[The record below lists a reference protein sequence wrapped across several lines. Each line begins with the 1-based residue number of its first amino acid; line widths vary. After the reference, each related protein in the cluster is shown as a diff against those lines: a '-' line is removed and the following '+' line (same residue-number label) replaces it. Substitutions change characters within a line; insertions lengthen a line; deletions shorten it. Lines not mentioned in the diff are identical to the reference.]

1 VRAIRSDVG
10 SDALP
15 GNEFRMND
23 PRRSPA
29 SRSNGRRRDVL
40 VGSIETLL
48 LALAF
53 AFHAGSPPPDVN
65 EAHYLGKALHFW
77 DRSWCRGDLFLE
89 SADAHPAFYLTF
101 GWLGPLVGLSGMAL
115 VGRAVIWTS
124 IAAGWVYLSR
134 AVSPRFPA
142 GLLSGILWLL
152 LVHHGHMAG
161 EWVIGGVEAK
171 GPAFALVL
179 FGLARA
185 ARRDWLT
192 CWWFWGGAAAF
203 HVLVGGWVM
212 IAALPVALLIERQED
227 DAPGRTGWRAIA
239 WGLAFAMPLALVG
252 LIPGLGL
259 EKGLDG
265 DALALARSTYV
276 YLRLPHHLVI
286 SQFDPTRI
294 LWFVA
299 LLLLWVMV
307 LGGVPT
313 SRAAMRIHA
322 IAFGSL
328 AIAAV
333 GIALDRYVVWSG
345 DLTFGANWL
354 RYYWFRCSDVMVP
367 TAIAL
372 GAAGGAASRGNAT
385 PTTSS
390 DGSIRERHAGRIGL
404 AVIASLSIF
413 ALWAS
418 AMDRR
423 ADGRPGADRQS
434 LPRGENVAAT
444 HQLFDDWKRLGAW
457 VDRNLPSEAIVITP
471 RDQQT
476 FKWYAQ
482 RAEVANRKDV
492 PQDAA
497 SLIEWL
503 RRIDRLDEQPLRRN
517 QVEGVDFGL
526 LIYSDETLRE
536 LGRDYGARWIVVP
549 RYQVYLRGRDST
561 PTRLKRVF
569 PPPDAPAA
577 EQQNY
582 WVILSLDASDS
593 RNDEAVPADRDPND
607 SVDDRVGVDER
618 SGAGEQAG
626 VDDSR

>member
-1 VRAIRSDVG
+1 
-10 SDALP
+10 
-15 GNEFRMND
+15 MND
-23 PRRSPA
+23 PRRVPA
-29 SRSNGRRRDVL
+29 SGANGRRRYLL
-40 VGSIETLL
+40 VGLIETLV

-101 GWLGPLVGLSGMAL
+101 GWLGPLLGLGGMAL
-115 VGRAVIWTS
+115 VGRAVVWTA

-152 LVHHGHMAG
+152 LVHHGHLAG
-161 EWVIGGVEAK
+161 EWVIGGLEAK

-212 IAALPVALLIERQED
+212 IAAFPVALLIDRRTD
-227 DAPGRTGWRAIA
+227 DAFGRSGWRAIA
-239 WGLAFAMPLALVG
+239 WGLVFAMPLALVG

-259 EKGLDG
+259 EQGLDD
-265 DALALARSTYV
+265 DAIALARSTYV

-328 AIAAV
+328 AIAAI
-333 GIALDRYVVWSG
+333 GIALDRYVAWSG

-372 GAAGGAASRGNAT
+372 ASAAAVPSVNPERSESTGDCRT
-385 PTTSS
+385 RSS
-390 DGSIRERHAGRIGL
+390 IAGRLGL
-404 AVIASLSIF
+404 VSIA
-413 ALWAS
+413 ALLGFGWWAS
-418 AMDRR
+418 ALERR

-434 LPRGENVAAT
+434 LPRGEDLAAT
-444 HQLFDDWKRLGAW
+444 HQLLDDWKRLGAW
-457 VDRNLPSEAIVITP
+457 VDRNLPPEAIVITP

-503 RRIDRLDEQPLRRN
+503 RRIDRLDEQPTRRN
-517 QVEGVDFGL
+517 QAEGVDFGL
-526 LIYSDETLRE
+526 LIYSDETLRQ
-536 LGRDYGARWIVVP
+536 LGRDYGARWLVVP

-569 PPPDAPAA
+569 PPGDAPSD

-582 WVILSLDASDS
+582 WVILSLDESPG
-593 RNDEAVPADRDPND
+593 RNDVDR
-607 SVDDRVGVDER
+607 
-618 SGAGEQAG
+618 
-626 VDDSR
+626 